1 MPQLISGA
9 GIIKITTTNICGS
22 DLHMYEGRT
31 NVEQGKILGHENMGV
46 VAETAARDGRIGFD
60 GYTKV
65 LLHPAA

>member
-1 MPQLISGA
+1 
-9 GIIKITTTNICGS
+9 
-22 DLHMYEGRT
+22 MYEGRT